1 MGIEKMHPPKYWEMR
16 AEEFRAKSDKC
27 EHKQVKESLR
37 KIANTYDGLRVMRP
51 PPIGNYRIFSECS
64 SRPLY

>member
-1 MGIEKMHPPKYWEMR
+1 MGIENMHPPKYWEMR

-37 KIANTYDGLRVMRP
+37 KIANTYDGLAQRAKLIRTVQDAA
-51 PPIGNYRIFSECS
+51 E
-64 SRPLY
+64 